1 MGNLIGL
8 VVVRQFLWR
17 TQRWVIG
24 CAAVV
29 ATCGASAS
37 MAQEGLSPQQM
48 EMLQKYASIQ
58 WESGPHTGKIGQ
70 HAEIKLPSGYAFTGA
85 QGAQDLLE
93 VYGNPR
99 DPGILA
105 AIVPEDEDS
114 DWTLVF
120 QFDDIGY
127 VDDSD
132 REALDAEALITAFR
146 DGIPAGN
153 RERRSMGLEQL
164 NGMAWQV
171 PPFYDPQT
179 NNLTWGLK
187 LDFASGSA
195 INYDIRILGR
205 RGVMQATL
213 VGDPETY
220 AAALPQVK
228 TILANYSYLSGNK
241 YAEWSQ
247 GDKVAGVGL
256 AGLVAGGGVVAAS
269 KTGLLAKLGLILAK
283 GGKAVIIG
291 VIVLFATLGSF
302 LKRLVF
308 GDSATSS

>member
-1 MGNLIGL
+1 MGSLICSRT
-8 VVVRQFLWR
+8 VRHFLRRVPQWML
-17 TQRWVIG
+17 G
-24 CAAVV
+24 CLAAV
-29 ATCGASAS
+29 TICGALPAG
-37 MAQEGLSPQQM
+37 AQEGLSPEQM
-48 EMLQKYASIQ
+48 ALLQKYASIQ
-58 WESGPHTGKIGQ
+58 WESGPYTGRIGN
-70 HAEIKLPSGYAFTGA
+70 HAEIKLPAGFAFTGT

-93 VYGNPR
+93 IYGNP
-99 DPGILA
+99 PNSSILA
-105 AIVPEDEDS
+105 AIVPEDEEA

-132 REALDAEALITAFR
+132 RDALDADALIKAFR

-153 RERRSMGLEQL
+153 RERRSMGLEEL
-164 NGMAWQV
+164 HGMDWQV

-213 VGDPETY
+213 VGAPETY

-228 TILANYSYLSGNK
+228 TLLADFSYLSGNK

-256 AGLVAGGGVVAAS
+256 AGLVAGGGVVAAA
-269 KTGLLAKLGLILAK
+269 KTGFLAKIGLILAK
-283 GGKAVIIG
+283 GGKGLIIG
-291 VIVLFATLGSF
+291 LIVLFATLGSF
-302 LKRLVF
+302 FKRLIF
-308 GDSATSS
+308 GESATS

>member
-1 MGNLIGL
+1 MGSLICSRT
-8 VVVRQFLWR
+8 VRQFLRRVPQWML
-17 TQRWVIG
+17 G
-24 CAAVV
+24 CLAAV
-29 ATCGASAS
+29 TICGALPAG
-37 MAQEGLSPQQM
+37 AQEGLSPEQLAL
-48 EMLQKYASIQ
+48 LQKYASIQ
-58 WESGPHTGKIGQ
+58 WESGPYTGRIGN
-70 HAEIKLPSGYAFTGA
+70 HAEIKLPAGFAFTGT

-93 VYGNPR
+93 IYGNP
-99 DPGILA
+99 PNSGILA
-105 AIVPEDEDS
+105 AIVPEDEEA

-132 REALDAEALITAFR
+132 RDALDAEALIKAFR

-153 RERRSMGLEQL
+153 RERRSMGLEEL
-164 NGMAWQV
+164 HGMGWQV

-213 VGDPETY
+213 VGAPETY

-228 TILANYSYLSGNK
+228 TLLADFSYLSGNK

-256 AGLVAGGGVVAAS
+256 AGLVAGGGVVAAA
-269 KTGLLAKLGLILAK
+269 KTGLLAKIGLILAK
-283 GGKAVIIG
+283 GGKGLIIG
-291 VIVLFATLGSF
+291 LIVLFATLGSF
-302 LKRLVF
+302 FKRLIF
-308 GDSATSS
+308 GESATS

>member
-1 MGNLIGL
+1 MGSQMVSPI
-8 VVVRQFLWR
+8 VRQILRRVPQWL
-17 TQRWVIG
+17 T
-24 CAAVV
+24 CAV
-29 ATCGASAS
+29 ALLAINGASAAI
-37 MAQEGLSPQQM
+37 AQEGMSPEQFA
-48 EMLQKYASIQ
+48 MLQKYASIQ
-58 WESGPHTGKIGQ
+58 WESGPYTGQIGN
-70 HAEIKLPSGYAFTGA
+70 HAEIKLPAGFAFTGA

-99 DPGILA
+99 DTSILA
-105 AIVPEDEDS
+105 AIVPEDENA

-132 REALDAEALITAFR
+132 RDSLDAEALISAFR
-146 DGIPAGN
+146 EGIPASN
-153 RERRSMGLEQL
+153 RERRAMGLEELQ
-164 NGMAWQV
+164 GMAWQV

-187 LDFASGSA
+187 LDFPSGSA

-213 VGDPETY
+213 LGDPETY

-228 TILANYSYLSGNK
+228 TLLANYAYLSGNK

-256 AGLVAGGGVVAAS
+256 AGLVAGGGAVVAA
-269 KTGLLAKLGLILAK
+269 KTGLLAKLGLIFAK
-283 GGKAVIIG
+283 GGKAIIIG
-291 VIVLFATLGSF
+291 VIVLFATVGSF
-302 LKRLVF
+302 LKRLIF
-308 GDSATSS
+308 GESATSS

>member
-1 MGNLIGL
+1 ML
-8 VVVRQFLWR
+8 
-17 TQRWVIG
+17 G
-24 CAAVV
+24 CLAAV
-29 ATCGASAS
+29 TICGALPAG
-37 MAQEGLSPQQM
+37 AQEGLSPEQLAL
-48 EMLQKYASIQ
+48 LQKYASIQ
-58 WESGPHTGKIGQ
+58 WESGPYTGRIGN
-70 HAEIKLPSGYAFTGA
+70 HAEIKLPAGFAFTGT

-93 VYGNPR
+93 IYGNP
-99 DPGILA
+99 PNSSILA
-105 AIVPEDEDS
+105 AIVPEDEEA

-132 REALDAEALITAFR
+132 RDALDADALIKAFR

-153 RERRSMGLEQL
+153 RERRSMGLEEL
-164 NGMAWQV
+164 HGMDWQV

-213 VGDPETY
+213 VGAPETY

-228 TILANYSYLSGNK
+228 TLLADFSYLSGNK

-256 AGLVAGGGVVAAS
+256 AGLVAGGGVVAAA
-269 KTGLLAKLGLILAK
+269 KTGLLAKIGLILAK
-283 GGKAVIIG
+283 GGKGLIIG
-291 VIVLFATLGSF
+291 LIVLFATLGSF
-302 LKRLVF
+302 FKRLIF
-308 GDSATSS
+308 GESATS

>member
-1 MGNLIGL
+1 MGSLICSRT
-8 VVVRQFLWR
+8 VRQFLRRVPQWML
-17 TQRWVIG
+17 G
-24 CAAVV
+24 CLAAV
-29 ATCGASAS
+29 TICGALPAG
-37 MAQEGLSPQQM
+37 AQEGLSPEQLAL
-48 EMLQKYASIQ
+48 LQKYASIQ
-58 WESGPHTGKIGQ
+58 WESGPYTGRIGN
-70 HAEIKLPSGYAFTGA
+70 HAEIKLPAGFAFTGT

-93 VYGNPR
+93 IYGNP
-99 DPGILA
+99 PNSSILA
-105 AIVPEDEDS
+105 AIVPEDEEA

-132 REALDAEALITAFR
+132 RDALDAEALIKAFR

-153 RERRSMGLEQL
+153 RERRSMGLEEL
-164 NGMAWQV
+164 HGMDWQV

-213 VGDPETY
+213 VGAPETY

-228 TILANYSYLSGNK
+228 TLLADFSYLSGNK

-256 AGLVAGGGVVAAS
+256 AGLVAGGGVVAAA
-269 KTGLLAKLGLILAK
+269 KTGLLAKIGLILAK
-283 GGKAVIIG
+283 GGKGLIIG
-291 VIVLFATLGSF
+291 LIVLFATLGSF
-302 LKRLVF
+302 FKRLIF
-308 GDSATSS
+308 GESATS

>member
-1 MGNLIGL
+1 MGSLICSRT
-8 VVVRQFLWR
+8 VRQFLRRVPQWML
-17 TQRWVIG
+17 G
-24 CAAVV
+24 CLAAV
-29 ATCGASAS
+29 TICGALPAG
-37 MAQEGLSPQQM
+37 AQEGLSPEQLAL
-48 EMLQKYASIQ
+48 LQKYASIQ
-58 WESGPHTGKIGQ
+58 WESGPYTGRIGN
-70 HAEIKLPSGYAFTGA
+70 HAEIKLPAGFAFTGT

-93 VYGNPR
+93 IYGNP
-99 DPGILA
+99 PNSGILA
-105 AIVPEDEDS
+105 AIVPEDEEA

-132 REALDAEALITAFR
+132 RDALDADALIKAFR

-153 RERRSMGLEQL
+153 RERRSMGLEEL
-164 NGMAWQV
+164 HGMGWQV

-213 VGDPETY
+213 VGAPETY

-228 TILANYSYLSGNK
+228 TLLADFSYLSGNK

-256 AGLVAGGGVVAAS
+256 AGLVAGGGVVAAA
-269 KTGLLAKLGLILAK
+269 KTGLLAKIGLILAK
-283 GGKAVIIG
+283 GGKGLIIG
-291 VIVLFATLGSF
+291 LIVLFATLGSF
-302 LKRLVF
+302 FKRLIF
-308 GDSATSS
+308 GESATS

>member
-1 MGNLIGL
+1 MGNLIYSL
-8 VVVRQFLWR
+8 AARLFWR
-17 TQRWVIG
+17 RASRWAFCG
-24 CAAVV
+24 VV
-29 ATCGASAS
+29 AFAASGVLSASAQDGIS
-37 MAQEGLSPQQM
+37 PEQMA
-48 EMLQKYASIQ
+48 MLQKYASIE
-58 WESGPHTGKIGQ
+58 WESGPCTGRIGN
-70 HAEIKLPSGYAFTGA
+70 HAEIQLPEGFAFTGA
-85 QGAQDLLE
+85 KGAQDLLE

-105 AIVPEDEDS
+105 AIVPESEDA

-132 REALDAEALITAFR
+132 RAALDADALIKAFR
-146 DGIPAGN
+146 DAIPEGN
-153 RERRSMGLEQL
+153 RQRRAMGLEEL

-213 VGDPETY
+213 VGAPETY

-228 TILANYSYLSGNK
+228 TLLANYAYLSGNK

-256 AGLVAGGGVVAAS
+256 AGLVAGGGVVAAA
-269 KTGLLAKLGLILAK
+269 KTGLLAKIGLLLAK
-283 GGKAVIIG
+283 GGKGLIIAV
-291 VIVLFATLGSF
+291 VVVFATIGSF
-302 LKRLVF
+302 LKRLIS
-308 GDSATSS
+308 GESATSS

>member
-1 MGNLIGL
+1 ML
-8 VVVRQFLWR
+8 
-17 TQRWVIG
+17 G
-24 CAAVV
+24 CLAAV
-29 ATCGASAS
+29 TICGALPAG
-37 MAQEGLSPQQM
+37 AQEGLSPEQM
-48 EMLQKYASIQ
+48 ALLQKYASIQ
-58 WESGPHTGKIGQ
+58 WESGPYTGRIGN
-70 HAEIKLPSGYAFTGA
+70 HAEIKLPAGFAFTGT

-93 VYGNPR
+93 IYGNP
-99 DPGILA
+99 PNSGILA
-105 AIVPEDEDS
+105 AIVPEDEEA

-132 REALDAEALITAFR
+132 RDALDADALIKAFR

-153 RERRSMGLEQL
+153 RERRSMGLEEL
-164 NGMAWQV
+164 HGMDWQV

-213 VGDPETY
+213 VGAPETY
-220 AAALPQVK
+220 AAALPQVE
-228 TILANYSYLSGNK
+228 TLLADFSYLSGNK

-256 AGLVAGGGVVAAS
+256 AGLVAGGGVVAAA
-269 KTGLLAKLGLILAK
+269 KTGLLAKIGLILAK
-283 GGKAVIIG
+283 GGKGLIIG
-291 VIVLFATLGSF
+291 LIVLFATLGSF
-302 LKRLVF
+302 FKRLIF
-308 GDSATSS
+308 GESATS

>member
-1 MGNLIGL
+1 LMCSL
-8 VVVRQFLWR
+8 VIRQILRRVPQWI
-17 TQRWVIG
+17 VCG
-24 CAAVV
+24 VAAAAMCAAP
-29 ATCGASAS
+29 AAI
-37 MAQEGLSPQQM
+37 AQEGLSPEQL

-58 WESGPHTGKIGQ
+58 WEPGPYTGKIGN
-70 HAEIKLPSGYAFTGA
+70 HAEIKLPAGFAFTGA

-132 REALDAEALITAFR
+132 RDALDADALLKAFR

-153 RERRSMGLEQL
+153 RERRSMGLEEL

-213 VGDPETY
+213 IGDPETY

-228 TILANYSYLSGNK
+228 TLLDNYSYFSGSK
-241 YAEWSQ
+241 YAEWTQ

-256 AGLVAGGGVVAAS
+256 AGLVAGGGVVAAA

-283 GGKAVIIG
+283 GGKAVIVGIIL
-291 VIVLFATLGSF
+291 VFATLGSF

-308 GDSATSS
+308 GESATSS

>member
-1 MGNLIGL
+1 ML
-8 VVVRQFLWR
+8 
-17 TQRWVIG
+17 G
-24 CAAVV
+24 CLAAV
-29 ATCGASAS
+29 TICGALPAG
-37 MAQEGLSPQQM
+37 AQEGLSPEQM
-48 EMLQKYASIQ
+48 ALLQKYASIQ
-58 WESGPHTGKIGQ
+58 WESGPYTGRIGN
-70 HAEIKLPSGYAFTGA
+70 HAEIKLPAGFAFTGT

-93 VYGNPR
+93 IYGNP
-99 DPGILA
+99 PNSSILA
-105 AIVPEDEDS
+105 AIVPEDEEA

-132 REALDAEALITAFR
+132 RDALDADALIKAFR

-153 RERRSMGLEQL
+153 RERRSMGLEEL
-164 NGMAWQV
+164 HGMDWQV

-213 VGDPETY
+213 VGAPETY
-220 AAALPQVK
+220 AAALPQVE
-228 TILANYSYLSGNK
+228 TLLADFSYLSGNK

-256 AGLVAGGGVVAAS
+256 AGLVAGGGVVAAA
-269 KTGLLAKLGLILAK
+269 KTGLLAKIGLILAK
-283 GGKAVIIG
+283 GGKGLIIG
-291 VIVLFATLGSF
+291 LIVLFATLGSF
-302 LKRLVF
+302 FKRLIF
-308 GDSATSS
+308 GESATS

>member
-1 MGNLIGL
+1 ML
-8 VVVRQFLWR
+8 
-17 TQRWVIG
+17 G
-24 CAAVV
+24 CLAAV
-29 ATCGASAS
+29 TICGALPAG
-37 MAQEGLSPQQM
+37 AQEGLSPEQLAL
-48 EMLQKYASIQ
+48 LQKYASIQ
-58 WESGPHTGKIGQ
+58 WESGPYTGRIGN
-70 HAEIKLPSGYAFTGA
+70 HAEIKLPAGFAFTGT

-93 VYGNPR
+93 IYGNP
-99 DPGILA
+99 PNSGILA
-105 AIVPEDEDS
+105 AIVPEDEEA

-132 REALDAEALITAFR
+132 RDALDADALIKAFR

-153 RERRSMGLEQL
+153 RERRSMGLEEL
-164 NGMAWQV
+164 HGMDWQV

-213 VGDPETY
+213 VGAPETY

-228 TILANYSYLSGNK
+228 TLLADFSYLSGNK

-256 AGLVAGGGVVAAS
+256 AGLVAGGGVVAAA
-269 KTGLLAKLGLILAK
+269 KTGLLAKIGLILAK
-283 GGKAVIIG
+283 GGKGLIIG
-291 VIVLFATLGSF
+291 LIVLFATLGSF
-302 LKRLVF
+302 FKRLIF
-308 GDSATSS
+308 GEAATS

>member
-1 MGNLIGL
+1 MGSLICSRT
-8 VVVRQFLWR
+8 VRQFLRRVPQWML
-17 TQRWVIG
+17 G
-24 CAAVV
+24 CLAAV
-29 ATCGASAS
+29 TICGALPAG
-37 MAQEGLSPQQM
+37 AQEGLSPEQLAL
-48 EMLQKYASIQ
+48 LQKYASIQ
-58 WESGPHTGKIGQ
+58 WESGPYTGRIGN
-70 HAEIKLPSGYAFTGA
+70 HAEIKLPAGFAFTGT

-93 VYGNPR
+93 IYGNP
-99 DPGILA
+99 PNSGILA
-105 AIVPEDEDS
+105 AIVPEDEEA

-132 REALDAEALITAFR
+132 RDALDADALIKAFR

-153 RERRSMGLEQL
+153 RERRSMGLEEL
-164 NGMAWQV
+164 HGMDWQV

-213 VGDPETY
+213 VGAPETY

-228 TILANYSYLSGNK
+228 TLLADFSYLSGNK

-256 AGLVAGGGVVAAS
+256 AGLVAGGGVVAAA
-269 KTGLLAKLGLILAK
+269 KTGLLAKIGLILAK
-283 GGKAVIIG
+283 GGKGLIIG
-291 VIVLFATLGSF
+291 LIVLFATLGSF
-302 LKRLVF
+302 FKRLIF
-308 GDSATSS
+308 GESATS

>member
-1 MGNLIGL
+1 ML
-8 VVVRQFLWR
+8 
-17 TQRWVIG
+17 G
-24 CAAVV
+24 CLAAV
-29 ATCGASAS
+29 TICGALPAG
-37 MAQEGLSPQQM
+37 AQEGLSPEQM
-48 EMLQKYASIQ
+48 ALLQKYASIQ
-58 WESGPHTGKIGQ
+58 WESGPYTGRIGN
-70 HAEIKLPSGYAFTGA
+70 HAEIKLPAGFAFTGT

-93 VYGNPR
+93 IYGNP
-99 DPGILA
+99 PNSSILA
-105 AIVPEDEDS
+105 AIVPEDEEA

-132 REALDAEALITAFR
+132 RDALDADALIKAFR

-153 RERRSMGLEQL
+153 RERRSMGLEEL
-164 NGMAWQV
+164 HGMDWQV

-213 VGDPETY
+213 VGAPETY

-228 TILANYSYLSGNK
+228 TLLADFSYLSGNK

-256 AGLVAGGGVVAAS
+256 AGLVAGGGVVAAA
-269 KTGLLAKLGLILAK
+269 KTGLLAKIGLILAK
-283 GGKAVIIG
+283 GGKGLIIG
-291 VIVLFATLGSF
+291 LIVLFATLGSF
-302 LKRLVF
+302 FKRLIF
-308 GDSATSS
+308 GESATS

>member
-1 MGNLIGL
+1 ML
-8 VVVRQFLWR
+8 
-17 TQRWVIG
+17 G
-24 CAAVV
+24 CLAAV
-29 ATCGASAS
+29 TICGALPAG
-37 MAQEGLSPQQM
+37 AQEGLSPEQLAL
-48 EMLQKYASIQ
+48 LQKYASIQ
-58 WESGPHTGKIGQ
+58 WESGPYTGRIGN
-70 HAEIKLPSGYAFTGA
+70 HAEIKLPAGFAFTGT

-93 VYGNPR
+93 IYGNP
-99 DPGILA
+99 PNSSILA
-105 AIVPEDEDS
+105 AIVPEDEEA

-132 REALDAEALITAFR
+132 RDALDADALIKAFR

-153 RERRSMGLEQL
+153 RERRSMGLEEL
-164 NGMAWQV
+164 HGMDWQV

-213 VGDPETY
+213 VGAPETY
-220 AAALPQVK
+220 AAALPQVE
-228 TILANYSYLSGNK
+228 TLLADFSYLSGNK

-256 AGLVAGGGVVAAS
+256 AGLVAGGGVVAAA
-269 KTGLLAKLGLILAK
+269 KTGLLAKIGLILAK
-283 GGKAVIIG
+283 GGKGLIIG
-291 VIVLFATLGSF
+291 LIVLFATLGSF
-302 LKRLVF
+302 FKRLIF
-308 GDSATSS
+308 GESATS